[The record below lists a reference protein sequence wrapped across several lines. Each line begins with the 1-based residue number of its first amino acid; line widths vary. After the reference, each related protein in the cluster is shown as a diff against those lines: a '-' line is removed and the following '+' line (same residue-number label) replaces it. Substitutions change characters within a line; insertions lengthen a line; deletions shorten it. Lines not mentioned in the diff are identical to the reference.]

1 MDSYVPA
8 SYSKSTAVNSD
19 SDEFLTWNS
28 SASTIRPLSEGE
40 IGASANCAVTF
51 MSALLVI
58 ETTDSYSYLKW
69 CRCAGRGTNDG
80 RGARVRMMYAASL
93 YDVYLREKDMEGNG
107 KERKYCILFHS
118 EGRYLHFLSFS
129 LLRRHV
135 FQRRTSSIPF
145 QNMKVKSPHDTSKH
159 WTVYGNERR
168 AGAYFFRGKIV
179 TAQQAQ
185 RSPCF
190 FLVATQCVARSVTAL
205 QKMVHRSRSLSLLQ
219 YLPHDS
225 ST

>member
-69 CRCAGRGTNDG
+69 CRCAG
-80 RGARVRMMYAASL
+80 
-93 YDVYLREKDMEGNG
+93 EGD
-107 KERKYCILFHS
+107 K
-118 EGRYLHFLSFS
+118 
-129 LLRRHV
+129 
-135 FQRRTSSIPF
+135 
-145 QNMKVKSPHDTSKH
+145 
-159 WTVYGNERR
+159 
-168 AGAYFFRGKIV
+168 
-179 TAQQAQ
+179 
-185 RSPCF
+185 
-190 FLVATQCVARSVTAL
+190 
-205 QKMVHRSRSLSLLQ
+205 
-219 YLPHDS
+219 
-225 ST
+225 